1 MQVINAS
8 IDDIEIITSLENNRF
23 TTDAWNKKQW
33 ENEFKQNEFSYILLL
48 KDNEEIIGYIDFWIL
63 FEQATINKICI
74 KKDKEGNGCGS
85 YLLNEAL
92 KIVDSENCLS
102 TSLEV
107 RVSNTKAIKLYEKFL
122 FKKILTI
129 QKYYSDGED
138 CYFMIRSIGDV
149 YEG

>member
-102 TSLEV
+102 TSLI
-107 RVSNTKAIKLYEKFL
+107 VSKALNQTGIP
-122 FKKILTI
+122 
-129 QKYYSDGED
+129 
-138 CYFMIRSIGDV
+138 IGL
-149 YEG
+149 

>member
-1 MQVINAS
+1 MG
-8 IDDIEIITSLENNRF
+8 R
-23 TTDAWNKKQW
+23 
-33 ENEFKQNEFSYILLL
+33 
-48 KDNEEIIGYIDFWIL
+48 FWIL

-122 FKKILTI
+122 FKKILT
-129 QKYYSDGED
+129 KKNYYSDGED

>member
-63 FEQATINKICI
+63 LEQATINKICI

-122 FKKILTI
+122 FKKILT
-129 QKYYSDGED
+129 KKNYYSDGED

>member
-63 FEQATINKICI
+63 FERATINKICI

-122 FKKILTI
+122 FKKILT
-129 QKYYSDGED
+129 KKNYYSDGED